1 MVDDDK
7 LFSARA
13 TGPMIQPP
21 EDLAA
26 HERQRFARMAQDP
39 SVILERLELRAAL
52 EGALDE
58 VCVRAGA
65 KAERNRA
72 ILERLWVDE
81 KGYTA
86 VAREFEVTPMRVKKI
101 EADALKRLIPHQH
114 RFHDYKDNLPPLVIV
129 ARESL
134 AARRV
139 AHYLAQRDN
148 TPT

>member
-7 LFSARA
+7 LFSASTVRPMA
-13 TGPMIQPP
+13 TPP

-39 SVILERLELRAAL
+39 SVVIEKLELRAAL

-58 VCVRAGA
+58 VCARSGA

-72 ILERLWVDE
+72 ILERLWLDE
-81 KGYTA
+81 AGYTE
-86 VAREFEVTPMRVKKI
+86 VGREFGVTKQRVLTI
-101 EADALKRLIPHQH
+101 ETDALKRLVPLKH
-114 RFHDYKDNLPPLVIV
+114 RFHDYKDNLPPLVVV

-139 AHYLAQRDN
+139 AQYRAQRDN
-148 TPT
+148 TPS